1 MNSPSEQGGAGGV
14 GTATSDAGDPTSE
27 PEDAG
32 DPTSEPEDAGDPTSE
47 PEDAGDPTLETEDA
61 ARAEMYRWSV
71 PLRAVLTVVAGVCL
85 PLTVWAVVRAT
96 QVPTPFPCGPET
108 SGPPCP
114 ADVGALILGAAV
126 TFVGAMF
133 FGIVAAIMG
142 ATPTRLARRF
152 GFLYLLAV
160 LVGCVLAEPWAD
172 AVVRA
177 LT

>member
-1 MNSPSEQGGAGGV
+1 VDSPGEQDGAGDV
-14 GTATSDAGDPTSE
+14 GTATSDVENPTS
-27 PEDAG
+27 D
-32 DPTSEPEDAGDPTSE
+32 
-47 PEDAGDPTLETEDA
+47 TEDA
-61 ARAEMYRWSV
+61 ARAATYRWSV

-85 PLTVWAVVRAT
+85 PLMVWCVVRAT
-96 QVPTPFPCGPET
+96 QVPTPMPCGPET

-114 ADVGALILGAAV
+114 ADVGPLILGAAV
-126 TFVGAMF
+126 TFVGAAF

-142 ATPTRLARRF
+142 ATPPRLARRF

-172 AVVRA
+172 AVARA